1 METAMRTGGT
11 ILAVAVLLGLLAA
24 VGWYAYAGLTG
35 PGEPMPSDNYI
46 ALVIG
51 GLAVALVGMA
61 LMALY
66 SIAAGPAMTSRLTF
80 TETPDEKRRC
90 KFSDGSP
97 RQCYRA
103 RRNQRA
109 LRILNPCSVELLGVM
124 NNPDQETV
132 LRAIGDARRILGEYI
147 EAGQSDA
154 ARTVERLIVVLDK
167 NDVVHALD
175 RMYRRRVLRLVTDRH
190 CPKGSI
196 P

>member
-1 METAMRTGGT
+1 
-11 ILAVAVLLGLLAA
+11 
-24 VGWYAYAGLTG
+24 
-35 PGEPMPSDNYI
+35 MPSDNYI

-51 GLAVALVGMA
+51 GLAVALVGVA

-66 SIAAGPAMTSRLTF
+66 SMAAGAAMTSHLTF
-80 TETPDEKRRC
+80 TETWRKA
-90 KFSDGSP
+90 SLQNYGSP

-109 LRILNPCSVELLGVM
+109 FRILNPCSVELLGVM

-132 LRAIGDARRILGEYI
+132 LRAIADARRILGEYI

-154 ARTVERLIVVLDK
+154 ARTMERLIAVLDK

>member
-1 METAMRTGGT
+1 MRTGHHLGNSCFAR
-11 ILAVAVLLGLLAA
+11 AVSQ

-46 ALVIG
+46 ALAIG

-66 SIAAGPAMTSRLTF
+66 SVAADAAMTSHLIF

-90 KFSDGSP
+90 KISNGSP
-97 RQCYRA
+97 RQCCRA

-109 LRILNPCSVELLGVM
+109 FRILNPCFVELLGVM

-132 LRAIGDARRILGEYI
+132 LRAIEHARRILGEYF

-154 ARTVERLIVVLDK
+154 ARTMERLIAVLDK